1 MLQTLFLKGGIMF
14 DGKKEVKDLAIEVSV
29 ELNIFRAEADIML
42 SQVKEYEERRSIER
56 LIDSLERSK
65 DDIRRSTLQTFVNAI
80 IVNEL

>member
-1 MLQTLFLKGGIMF
+1 MF

-65 DDIRRSTLQTFVNAI
+65 DDIRRSTL
-80 IVNEL
+80 